1 MTTVTVSAV
10 NGPGLLSRTARSRY
24 QGLFWTIAGVT
35 VAGPPVPPP
44 PLTVKLS
51 DVVRDSV
58 PETPVIVTVAA
69 PSVAVLEAVSVS
81 VLALPV
87 VGSGP
92 SVALTPA
99 GRPLALRSTEPVK
112 LVRMMLTVLDAE
124 APRFTASEDG
134 LADRVKFGPTM
145 LTASVVVRVPRLL
158 APLIVML
165 NVPGAAVPT
174 PQASTCCSCRSSGR
188 G

>member
-69 PSVAVLEAVSVS
+69 PSVAVARSRQRERARV
-81 VLALPV
+81 
-87 VGSGP
+87 
-92 SVALTPA
+92 A
-99 GRPLALRSTEPVK
+99 GRRIRAKRRADAGRQARWRSDPREPVK

-124 APRFTASEDG
+124 APRFTVSEDG
-134 LADRVKFGPTM
+134 LADRVKFG
-145 LTASVVVRVPRLL
+145 AHDADGERRRPR
-158 APLIVML
+158 PR
-165 NVPGAAVPT
+165 G
-174 PQASTCCSCRSSGR
+174 CSRR
-188 G
+188 